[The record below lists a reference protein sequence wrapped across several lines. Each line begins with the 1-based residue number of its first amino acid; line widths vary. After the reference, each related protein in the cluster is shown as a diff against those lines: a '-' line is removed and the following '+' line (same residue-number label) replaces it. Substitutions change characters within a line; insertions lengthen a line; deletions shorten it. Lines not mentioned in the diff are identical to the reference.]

1 MRLRRRK
8 LLICWAAL
16 QAGSS
21 LLTYALLLLLLLSH
35 QSPSALAGIVPPPW
49 SDPAKN
55 PCASMAG
62 GWQLLYWTPLKKCFK
77 IFTLGY
83 PCPDTME
90 LSPTPV
96 SAKRKD
102 VPAAECRCPPGTALS
117 ALTNACHKLY
127 ERGPCPR
134 GEYFQ
139 PMPEQA
145 KRCVGNA
152 AGITLSLPNPFQSG
166 QSLGQLSASAAVQR
180 GHALLAQR
188 WQMLCTAHQGSL
200 QQGQVA
206 VAQCR

>member
-1 MRLRRRK
+1 MRFNEGERERETSSINESKSHKLIKLLRTLAASSIIMRQRRRK
-8 LLICWAAL
+8 LLVCWAAL
-16 QAGSS
+16 QAGGSC
-21 LLTYALLLLLLLSH
+21 LLLLLLLLT
-35 QSPSALAGIVPPPW
+35 QQQAPVRAGIVPPPW

-83 PCPDTME
+83 PCPETME

-127 ERGPCPR
+127 ERGPCSL

-139 PMPEQA
+139 PMPEQS
-145 KRCVGNA
+145 KR
-152 AGITLSLPNPFQSG
+152 
-166 QSLGQLSASAAVQR
+166 
-180 GHALLAQR
+180 
-188 WQMLCTAHQGSL
+188 
-200 QQGQVA
+200 
-206 VAQCR
+206 